1 LAVYWRRKYKN
12 KQQKYPWYLL
22 TNLEDLE
29 AAVKAYKQRWG
40 IEVMFKDCK
49 TGGYKLEDS
58 QASQDKLVRLVLLI
72 AIAMTT
78 AWLQG
83 EKTSIL
89 RKFPY
94 ICRQKEAGKTK
105 RRHSNF
111 LVGLY
116 GHNWIV
122 AFHECE
128 EWVEELVTSVRNKRT
143 FYQLELKVLS
153 LIQQPL

>member
-1 LAVYWRRKYKN
+1 MRTTRHCNSLLYFLHKSITSLK
-12 KQQKYPWYLL
+12 KWY
-22 TNLEDLE
+22 
-29 AAVKAYKQRWG
+29 
-40 IEVMFKDCK
+40 KDCK
-49 TGGYKLEDS
+49 TGGYNLEDS

-78 AWLQG
+78 TWLQG

-94 ICRQKEAGKTK
+94 ICRQKEAGRTK

-111 LVGLY
+111 WVGLY

-128 EWVEELVTSVRNKRT
+128 EWVEELVSSVRNKRT
-143 FYQLELKVLS
+143 FYQRGLKALT
-153 LIQQPL
+153 LIQQAL

>member
-1 LAVYWRRKYKN
+1 LLAVVIVPHNSEKRCINNAGELKRC
-12 KQQKYPWYLL
+12 LRI
-22 TNLEDLE
+22 
-29 AAVKAYKQRWG
+29 VKLVVITK
-40 IEVMFKDCK
+40 
-49 TGGYKLEDS
+49 EDS

-89 RKFPY
+89 MTSPY
-94 ICRQKEAGKTK
+94 ICRQKEAGRTK

-111 LVGLY
+111 WVGLY

-143 FYQLELKVLS
+143 FYQRGLKALT
-153 LIQQPL
+153 LIQQAL